1 MRTDHRH
8 LPSLGDARTP
18 PGHDPVSPS
27 TLKFDI
33 RRLQNA
39 PLRTLP
45 ISRRLASS
53 HPAGR
58 AVDIW
63 SVGYLIETSD
73 VQWFDAG
80 KRSAFKNELMHPDPT
95 KRPTAMDAIRR
106 LMELKKEYL
115 QDEHS
120 EYSEEEEKGL
130 EDEDSAEEEDMQEEN
145 MPSEKCGV
153 GEGDIPPSNKKQRI
167 E

>member
-1 MRTDHRH
+1 MRRYDGSNSWF
-8 LPSLGDARTP
+8 LIDFMDAKL
-18 PGHDPVSPS
+18 SPA
-27 TLKFDI
+27 D
-33 RRLQNA
+33 
-39 PLRTLP
+39 
-45 ISRRLASS
+45 ASS
-53 HPAGR
+53 GEHLSRKSHAPEIFDASCKHTT

-115 QDEHS
+115 QDEDS

>member
-1 MRTDHRH
+1 
-8 LPSLGDARTP
+8 
-18 PGHDPVSPS
+18 
-27 TLKFDI
+27 
-33 RRLQNA
+33 
-39 PLRTLP
+39 
-45 ISRRLASS
+45 
-53 HPAGR
+53 
-58 AVDIW
+58 
-63 SVGYLIETSD
+63 
-73 VQWFDAG
+73 
-80 KRSAFKNELMHPDPT
+80 
-95 KRPTAMDAIRR
+95 MDAIRR

-115 QDEHS
+115 QDEDS